1 MRVKHGPDGYIDTFD
16 ISLILTRRFL
26 IAMLTLPIVTIA
38 LLEAASFFMGDF
50 HRQDP
55 VLLGELRDYTIGIIA
70 FIPFGIGTAIY
81 MTGGPWLEP
90 RLQPVRRYIV
100 LYVAAA
106 VILNLVFALT
116 DAGKSTF
123 AIEISFTL
131 WSVASFILPH
141 AILIGAL
148 QLIAACSILLQYTLW
163 QHTDI
168 TAYFVIPAISF
179 ATIILCAV
187 RTLSQ
192 VKMNTLVQQT
202 QQQGELLNTFVRN
215 GPHYFLVQDQDY
227 KLIEISEAF
236 ARDMFDATAD
246 EMIGHDVL
254 DFRTWD
260 PEGLER
266 IRNARINFAPE
277 LTDGDIVSQEY
288 STKTFDGKLL
298 HLKANYIHT
307 QTPAG
312 DVHRYVVVQ
321 DRTDVVNANEQ
332 LRQQAY
338 IDALTGLRNRP
349 ALLDDFSDD
358 RDLLDM
364 DYGLFMCRI
373 DSLSSINEAYSNQ
386 AGDIYL
392 KSLSDLLRNEMGDDA
407 AVYRLGGDVFMIVQ
421 QWDGETQ
428 SLEFAETLQELVGG
442 FTINVDGH
450 TMRQSITIGIAKLSA
465 NQELNTALNLCQRAL
480 DAARV
485 AGESQIQIANSKF
498 ISVLDAQGA
507 FVTQRDVEDALEN
520 GEFNY
525 IMQPMIDLRTATI
538 AGVDAKLNW
547 QRATDEH
554 LSFDA
559 YRDHFLEIV
568 MKQSHDDSLA
578 QMAQELLKSAV
589 MAKTSRFY
597 WHTRSKLLE
606 NDAIMHHIAQGF
618 GKHPAV
624 SMALAFTAKSLLART
639 TRSTVVNNLHHLR
652 DAGVTVA
659 IDAEN
664 LDDINVLQIAQ
675 LPIDEIIL
683 SGTIIEDISSDR
695 RMQDRVAPI
704 VDLLRKFDIKIA
716 AANVKTQAQLQT
728 VAGLGIGY
736 CSGDIFA
743 QAVPAHQY
751 PTLAQTLEIET
762 LVSDT
767 TNILS
772 FREFPRR

>member
-1 MRVKHGPDGYIDTFD
+1 MDSRTAIFEIILAASVTFIGKSMMRVKHGPDGYIDTFD

-26 IAMLTLPIVTIA
+26 FAVLALPVTAIVF
-38 LLEAASFFMGDF
+38 LKAANFFMGDF
-50 HRQDP
+50 HWQDP

-70 FIPFGIGTAIY
+70 FSPLGIGTAIY

-90 RLQPVRRYIV
+90 RLRPVRRYVV
-100 LYVAAA
+100 LYLSAI

-116 DAGKSTF
+116 DAGQSTF
-123 AIEISFTL
+123 AVE
-131 WSVASFILPH
+131 ASFIIMTAVGFIFPH

-148 QLIAACSILLQYTLW
+148 QLIATTSILLQYVLW
-163 QHTDI
+163 QHTSI
-168 TAYFVIPAISF
+168 TAYFVIPALSLT
-179 ATIILCAV
+179 TIMLITL

-192 VKMNTLVQQT
+192 VKMNTLVFRT

-260 PEGLER
+260 PEGVER

-277 LTDGDIVSQEY
+277 LTDGDVVSQEY

-298 HLKANYIHT
+298 HLKANYILT

-312 DVHRYVVVQ
+312 DVHRYVVIQ
-321 DRTDVVNANEQ
+321 DQTDVVNANEK

-338 IDALTGLRNRP
+338 INALTGLRNRP

-358 RDLLDM
+358 RDLRNM

-392 KSLSDLLRNEMGDDA
+392 RSLSKLLRNELGDDA

-450 TMRQSITIGIAKLSA
+450 TVRQSITIGIAKLSA

-525 IMQPMIDLRTATI
+525 IMQPVIDLRTATI

-554 LSFDA
+554 LSFDP
-559 YRDHFLEIV
+559 I
-568 MKQSHDDSLA
+568 
-578 QMAQELLKSAV
+578 
-589 MAKTSRFY
+589 
-597 WHTRSKLLE
+597 
-606 NDAIMHHIAQGF
+606 AI
-618 GKHPAV
+618 
-624 SMALAFTAKSLLART
+624 
-639 TRSTVVNNLHHLR
+639 
-652 DAGVTVA
+652 
-659 IDAEN
+659 
-664 LDDINVLQIAQ
+664 
-675 LPIDEIIL
+675 
-683 SGTIIEDISSDR
+683 IS
-695 RMQDRVAPI
+695 
-704 VDLLRKFDIKIA
+704 
-716 AANVKTQAQLQT
+716 
-728 VAGLGIGY
+728 
-736 CSGDIFA
+736 
-743 QAVPAHQY
+743 
-751 PTLAQTLEIET
+751 
-762 LVSDT
+762 
-767 TNILS
+767 
-772 FREFPRR
+772 

>member
-1 MRVKHGPDGYIDTFD
+1 MDSRTAIFEIILAASVTFIGKSMMRVKHGPDGYIDTFD

-26 IAMLTLPIVTIA
+26 FAVLALPVTAIVF
-38 LLEAASFFMGDF
+38 LKAANFFMGDF
-50 HRQDP
+50 HWQDP

-70 FIPFGIGTAIY
+70 FSPLGIGTAIY

-90 RLQPVRRYIV
+90 RLRPVRRYVV
-100 LYVAAA
+100 LYLSAI

-116 DAGKSTF
+116 DAGQSTF
-123 AIEISFTL
+123 AVE
-131 WSVASFILPH
+131 ASFIIMTAVGFIFPH

-148 QLIAACSILLQYTLW
+148 QLIATTSILLQYVLW
-163 QHTDI
+163 QHTSI
-168 TAYFVIPAISF
+168 TAYFVIPALSLT
-179 ATIILCAV
+179 TIMLITL

-192 VKMNTLVQQT
+192 VKMNTLVFRT

-260 PEGLER
+260 PEGVER

-277 LTDGDIVSQEY
+277 LTDGDVVSQEY

-298 HLKANYIHT
+298 HLKANYILT

-312 DVHRYVVVQ
+312 DVHRYVVIQ
-321 DRTDVVNANEQ
+321 DQTDVVNANEK

-338 IDALTGLRNRP
+338 INALTGLRNRP

-358 RDLLDM
+358 RDLRNM

-392 KSLSDLLRNEMGDDA
+392 RSLSKLLRNELGDDA

-450 TMRQSITIGIAKLSA
+450 TVRQSITIGIAKLSA

-507 FVTQRDVEDALEN
+507 FVTQRDVEDALKN

-525 IMQPMIDLRTATI
+525 IMQPVIDLRTATI

-554 LSFDA
+554 LSFDP
-559 YRDHFLEIV
+559 I
-568 MKQSHDDSLA
+568 
-578 QMAQELLKSAV
+578 
-589 MAKTSRFY
+589 
-597 WHTRSKLLE
+597 
-606 NDAIMHHIAQGF
+606 AI
-618 GKHPAV
+618 
-624 SMALAFTAKSLLART
+624 
-639 TRSTVVNNLHHLR
+639 
-652 DAGVTVA
+652 
-659 IDAEN
+659 
-664 LDDINVLQIAQ
+664 
-675 LPIDEIIL
+675 
-683 SGTIIEDISSDR
+683 IS
-695 RMQDRVAPI
+695 
-704 VDLLRKFDIKIA
+704 
-716 AANVKTQAQLQT
+716 
-728 VAGLGIGY
+728 
-736 CSGDIFA
+736 
-743 QAVPAHQY
+743 
-751 PTLAQTLEIET
+751 
-762 LVSDT
+762 
-767 TNILS
+767 
-772 FREFPRR
+772 